1 MSTRASS
8 TGWIQYGDLS
18 GSEIA
23 GFDTLAPG
31 GIVLPFKN
39 GSGGTLLLG
48 DSVFIS
54 ADRSVSKSILPADH
68 TRRVGIVVGGQQTGF
83 ECNNNLGEY
92 GSRVAANATEVVL
105 VCIEGVSYVICD
117 AAIAAGVPIAPST
130 TVAGRVRPAT
140 LPVVAAGAV
149 AVTSSAANGAG
160 TVSGDGFSRIHGTML
175 EASTGAGQVKLALIL
190 SA

>member
-1 MSTRASS
+1 MSSHPS
-8 TGWIQYGDLS
+8 NTGWVQYGDYS
-18 GSEIA
+18 GGTAA

-54 ADRSVSKSILPADH
+54 ADRSVSKSVTAADH
-68 TRRVGIVVGGQQTGF
+68 TKRVGIVVGGQQTGF
-83 ECNNNLGEY
+83 EANNNLGEY
-92 GSRVAANATEVVL
+92 GVRVAANNGEVVM
-105 VCIEGVSYVICD
+105 VCVQGVSYVICD
-117 AAIAAGVPIAPST
+117 AAIGAGVAVAPST

-140 LPVVAAGAV
+140 LPTITAGAT

-160 TVSGDGFSRIHGTML
+160 TISGDGFNRILGTLL

-190 SA
+190 AS